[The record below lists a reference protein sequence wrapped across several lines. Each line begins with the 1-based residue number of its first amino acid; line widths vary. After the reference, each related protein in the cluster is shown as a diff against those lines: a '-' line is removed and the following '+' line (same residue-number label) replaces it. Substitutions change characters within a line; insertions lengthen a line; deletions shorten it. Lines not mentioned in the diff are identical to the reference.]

1 MPTPSS
7 ASAIAVRRRGSR
19 VYLRPPLRADAK
31 AFLAGV
37 EASRHLHRGWVKPPS
52 SAAAF
57 AAYVAR
63 FAGPRSR
70 DLAHATHLGLL
81 ACRVDDDAPV
91 GVFNLSEI
99 VRGSFRSAYLGYY
112 ALAPHAGDGY
122 MKEGLALALAAAFR
136 RLRLHRVE
144 ANIQPR
150 NVASLAL
157 VLGAGFRREGFSRRY
172 LMIGGRWRDHERWAM
187 LAEDWRAN
195 QQAAQ

>member
-7 ASAIAVRRRGSR
+7 ASAIEVRRRGAR
-19 VYLRPPLRADAK
+19 VYLRLPARADAP

-37 EASRHLHRGWVKPPS
+37 SASRHLHRGWVRPPS
-52 SAAAF
+52 SQAAF

-63 FAGPRSR
+63 FAGTGSR
-70 DLAHATHLGLL
+70 DLARATHLGFL

-99 VRGSFRSAYLGYY
+99 VRGGFRSAYLGYY

-122 MKEGLALALAAAFR
+122 MKEGLALLLAAAFG

-187 LAEDWRAN
+187 LAEDWRARGRKR
-195 QQAAQ
+195 